1 MLQKIAILFLPSLY
15 RHFFITHC
23 DSLLLGQVD
32 CPAKIGFALIMA
44 AEAVNH
50 FDFEGRDQWT

>member
-23 DSLLLGQVD
+23 DSLLLGQGD
-32 CPAKIGFALIMA
+32 CPEIMA

-50 FDFEGRDQWT
+50 FSFGGRDQWT